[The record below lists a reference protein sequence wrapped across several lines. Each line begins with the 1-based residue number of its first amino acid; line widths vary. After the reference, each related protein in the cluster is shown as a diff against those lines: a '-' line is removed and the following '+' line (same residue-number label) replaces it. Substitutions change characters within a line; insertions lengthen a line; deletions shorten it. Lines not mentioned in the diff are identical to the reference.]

1 MTKCLILAFA
11 AGAAMSV
18 AFAADEAPA
27 AAPVAEAPALSPEQK
42 AIADQANAFIAA
54 YNKAD
59 VKALAGMFTEDAD
72 WVDDQGNVLAGR
84 DAIIARYQDIFQLA
98 KGRTLDID
106 VASVRPLTADV
117 MLETGTATVTE
128 ASGRNAVSSYTA
140 VHVKKGD
147 SWLISQCTETGSPL
161 AGSAAR
167 RLSELEWLVGS
178 WADNEEGVDAKS
190 TIEWAANN
198 NFLMWTYTV
207 QGAQERES
215 SGTEIIGWD
224 PVLGKIR
231 SWVFEADGSFS
242 EKVWMQ
248 DGPRW
253 LLQSRT
259 VLPDGGQCTE
269 EQTLTYVN
277 KDTFSWSSASRQV
290 DGEALPNIDTVT
302 VIRGK

>member
-1 MTKCLILAFA
+1 M
-11 AGAAMSV
+11 
-18 AFAADEAPA
+18 
-27 AAPVAEAPALSPEQK
+27 
-42 AIADQANAFIAA
+42 
-54 YNKAD
+54 
-59 VKALAGMFTEDAD
+59 KALAGMFTEDAD